1 VAWTQ
6 MLPLPTAMLTANYTA
21 NLKVMDEPNQS
32 DEDVD
37 INDKLLLECP
47 LKMMVFM
54 MQALMN

>member
-1 VAWTQ
+1 